1 MVPTGE
7 QPENT
12 TFLSSN
18 TVFTLDLQPCASRFV
33 FISKEGGCTPR
44 SPANEAGKPE
54 VFGSRLVSRSVTG
67 PPVWA
72 ELVPPGGIA
81 HPRAG
86 RPPLPEPR
94 REGSGSH

>member
-1 MVPTGE
+1 MVPTEE

-33 FISKEGGCTPR
+33 FISREGGCTPR

-67 PPVWA
+67 PPLWA
-72 ELVPPGGIA
+72 GQ
-81 HPRAG
+81 HRSSRAG

-94 REGSGSH
+94 REGSGLH